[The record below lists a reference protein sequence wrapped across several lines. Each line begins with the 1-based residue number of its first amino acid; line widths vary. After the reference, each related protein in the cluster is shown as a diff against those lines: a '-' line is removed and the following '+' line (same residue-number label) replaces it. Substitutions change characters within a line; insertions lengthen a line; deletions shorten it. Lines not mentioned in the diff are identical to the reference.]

1 LASRREESNHDPE
14 GTMRMFES
22 LKERFDA
29 AFALLKG
36 KGRLSADD
44 VSAALRELRRALLEA
59 DVNYKVVKE
68 LLDATS
74 KRASGA
80 DVLNSITPAQQVAAV
95 VYEELINIM
104 GREPSPLAVSP
115 KPPTVYMLV
124 GLQGSGKTT
133 TSVKIARRMSK
144 SHKPL
149 VVACDLRRPAAVEQL
164 KVLAGGAGIAFFGPE
179 PGEDDPSAVAAKSLA
194 YAEDHLCDLVLLDT
208 AGRLQLDDELMA
220 ELETMKSTV
229 PPHEILLVVDSMTG
243 QEAVEVAGAFDK
255 RLGLTGVVLT
265 KLDGDARGGPA
276 LAIKA
281 AAGVP
286 VKLVGMGEHTDD
298 LEQFDASRIA
308 SRIMG
313 MGDMAGL
320 MEKIERASDI
330 DDIERMSDS
339 LKKNKF
345 TLEDML
351 MHLQHIKKL
360 GPLDKVFEM
369 LPIPGG
375 AKALKGADM
384 DMSRL
389 KYTEA
394 IIQSM
399 TKKERRAPEIIKGGR
414 RRRIAQG
421 SGTSVQ
427 QVNQVLA
434 QYEQMK
440 GMMKSLGK
448 MGRMGAQSFKIPGV
462 MKNIFKGR

>member
-1 LASRREESNHDPE
+1 
-14 GTMRMFES
+14 MFES
-22 LKERFDA
+22 LKQRFDGV
-29 AFALLKG
+29 F
-36 KGRLSADD
+36 
-44 VSAALRELRRALLEA
+44 AALRGKGKLSAEDIAAAMREIRRALLEA

-68 LLDATS
+68 LVEATS
-74 KRASGA
+74 KRATGA
-80 DVLNSITPAQQVAAV
+80 DVLGSITPAQQVATI
-95 VYEELINIM
+95 VYEELIRIM
-104 GREPSPLAVSP
+104 GASPSPLTISP

-133 TSVKIARRMSK
+133 TAVKIALRMSK

-149 VVACDLRRPAAVEQL
+149 VVACDLRRPAAADQL
-164 KVLAGGAGIAFFGPE
+164 RVLAENAGIAFFGPE
-179 PGEDDPSAVAAKSLA
+179 AGETDPCAVAKKSLV
-194 YAEDHLCDLVLLDT
+194 YAENHLCDLILLDT

-220 ELETMKSTV
+220 ELDAMKAAV
-229 PPHEILLVVDSMTG
+229 PPFEILLVVDSMTG
-243 QEAVEVAGAFDK
+243 QQAVDVSGVFNDK
-255 RLGLTGVVLT
+255 LGLTGVVLT

-281 AAGVP
+281 ATGISI
-286 VKLVGMGEHTDD
+286 KLSGMGERAED

-320 MEKIERASDI
+320 MEKIERSSSL
-330 DDIERMSDS
+330 DDMDRMADS
-339 LKKNKF
+339 LKKNRF

-351 MHLQHIKKL
+351 AQLQQMKKL
-360 GPLDKVFEM
+360 GPLDKVLEM
-369 LPIPGG
+369 LPGIGG
-375 AKALKGADM
+375 MKELKNAEL

-399 TKKERRAPEIIKGGR
+399 TLKERRSPEIIKGGR

-434 QYEQMK
+434 QYDQMK
-440 GMMKSLGK
+440 DMMRSLGK
-448 MGRMGAQSFKIPGV
+448 MGRLGAKSFKMPGM
-462 MKNIFKGR
+462 MKNLFRGK

>member
-1 LASRREESNHDPE
+1 
-14 GTMRMFES
+14 MFES
-22 LKERFDA
+22 LKERFESV
-29 AFALLKG
+29 FSSLRGKG
-36 KGRLSADD
+36 KLSADD
-44 VSAALRELRRALLEA
+44 VASAMREVRRALLEA

-68 LLDATS
+68 LVDATS

-80 DVLNSITPAQQVAAV
+80 DVLNSITPAQQVATI
-95 VYEELINIM
+95 VYEELIRIM
-104 GREPSPLAVSP
+104 GRDPVPLTISP
-115 KPPTVYMLV
+115 KPPTIYMMV

-133 TSVKIARRMSK
+133 TTVKIAHRMSK

-149 VVACDLRRPAAVEQL
+149 VVACDLRRPAAVDQL
-164 KVLAGGAGIAFFGPE
+164 RVLAESAGVSFFGPE
-179 PGEDDPSAVAAKSLA
+179 PGEKDPSAVARKSLA
-194 YAEDHLCDLVLLDT
+194 YAENHLCDLILLDT

-220 ELETMKSTV
+220 ELDTMKAAV
-229 PPHEILLVVDSMTG
+229 PPYEILLVVDSMTG
-243 QEAVEVAGAFDK
+243 QEAVEVSDTFNK

-276 LAIKA
+276 LAIKSA
-281 AAGVP
+281 TGVP
-286 VKLVGMGEHTDD
+286 IKLAGMGEHKED

-320 MEKIERASDI
+320 MEKIERSAMM
-330 DDIERMSDS
+330 DDMDGMADS
-339 LKKNKF
+339 LKHNRF

-351 MHLQHIKKL
+351 TQLQQVKKL
-360 GPLDKVFEM
+360 GPLDKVLEM

-375 AKALKGADM
+375 AKALKGSDL
-384 DMSRL
+384 DLSRL
-389 KYTEA
+389 KHTEA

-399 TKKERRAPEIIKGGR
+399 TLKERRSPEIIKGGR

-448 MGRMGAQSFKIPGV
+448 MGRFGPKSFKMPGA
-462 MKNIFKGR
+462 MKNIFKGK